1 MDRPKADS
9 FTAFLEAKQRLKPS
23 AAASTGATPL
33 SLLFKL
39 AQAGSMPLAE
49 LQSASGMAFA
59 EFSSA
64 VTDLGNSGYVEVT
77 GEPGHEVAKLTAL
90 GQNVSRLAQPA

>member
-9 FTAFLEAKQRLKPS
+9 FTAFLEAKQRLRPS
-23 AAASTGATPL
+23 AAAFTGTTPL

-39 AQAGSMPLAE
+39 AQAGPMPLTE

-64 VTDLGNSGYVEVT
+64 VNDLANSGYVEVT